1 MESVPGSPAGWR
13 GGIRLH
19 LVGLVLLVALP
30 FAVLNM
36 LRLAEKRTESRDHTQ
51 LETRR
56 ITRLVAARVDER
68 IRTADALL
76 IGLSAQMTVD
86 RDGRLHS
93 DSVLTQTL
101 LTSAGRYANL
111 FLTDSVGT
119 LTASATDPIASAD
132 TVVSLSDRRYF
143 RHARTASGYVVG
155 EPVQSRIRSNN
166 SWVVVLARPLRGATG
181 EFVGI
186 IGVSMLLDSLADV
199 VSTTDLP
206 GRPLVTLLDT
216 SGIIIAR
223 SEDAAKYQGV
233 RRVAV
238 GDIPDTVSMARVRG
252 LDGAARITGSM
263 RSASAPWLVN
273 VGMLESSAAAAER
286 QRLVNDLL
294 AFCFCA
300 AIAVFVSYRMS
311 QRIVRPLVRLKDDAT
326 ALTRGIT
333 GHRTSADGPTEIR
346 ELGEA
351 FNGMADTV
359 ERRNTALADSERRY
373 RLLFDSN
380 PLPMWAWDADT
391 GALLAVNEAAIEH
404 YGYDRETFLT
414 LQIGDLLDTLELAR
428 FHAAR
433 LPFMESRQAA
443 GVWTHRKADGS
454 AVEMEVVTTSSRR
467 LGRASWLSV
476 GIDVTARRAAER
488 ALAAS
493 EEQLRQSQKMEA
505 IGAFAGGIAHDFN
518 NLLTGML
525 GYCDLALAGM
535 ESTDPAH
542 ADIEEIRALALRAA
556 DLTRQILVVSRKQVV
571 QPAFVDPNDAVRGL
585 NRLLGRVVGEHI
597 TLRTQLAD
605 DTGSVFADAG
615 QLEQVLLNLAANA
628 RDAMPNGGTITIRT
642 RLLASVDAAALG
654 VKPSMRWVA
663 ISVSDTGTGMSES
676 VRSRIFEPFFTTKE
690 RGKGT
695 GLGLALAYGM
705 MEQAGGTIRVD
716 TAPDLGSTFHL
727 LLPYHDR
734 PVARTPDEPTDG
746 MGLRGAE
753 TVLIAEDEDSVRAV
767 ATATLAARG
776 YTVIAANDGESALA
790 LSRDYSQRIDL
801 LLTDIVMPG
810 INGRELAETLVR
822 ERADLRVL
830 YTSGYTD
837 DESLMQG
844 VRTDELSFLQKPF
857 TPADLTRRVRS
868 LLDAGVRA
876 G

>member
-1 MESVPGSPAGWR
+1 MELRPESPAGR
-13 GGIRLH
+13 LGGIRLH
-19 LVGLVLLVALP
+19 LIGLVLLVALP
-30 FAVLNM
+30 FAALSM
-36 LRLAEKRTESRDHTQ
+36 LRLAEERTESQQNSYD
-51 LETRR
+51 ETRR

-76 IGLSAQMTVD
+76 LGLSAQLTVD
-86 RDGRLHS
+86 RSGRPHR
-93 DSVLTQTL
+93 DSLLAKTL
-101 LTSAGRYANL
+101 ASSAGRYANL
-111 FLTDSVGT
+111 FLTDSAGTLSGSAQLPSAGSDTVGT
-119 LTASATDPIASAD
+119 
-132 TVVSLSDRRYF
+132 LSDRRYF
-143 RHARTASGYVVG
+143 RQARTATGYVVG
-155 EPVQSRIRSNN
+155 EPVQSRIRSNS
-166 SWVVVLARPLRGATG
+166 SWVVVLARPLRGTSG
-181 EFVGI
+181 QFLGVV
-186 IGVSMLLDSLADV
+186 GVSMLLDSLSDV
-199 VSTTDLP
+199 VSVADLP
-206 GRPLVTLLDT
+206 GRPLITLLDT
-216 SGIIIAR
+216 SGIVIAR
-223 SEDAAKYQGV
+223 SEDGAQYHGV
-233 RRVAV
+233 RRLRLRA
-238 GDIPDTVSMARVRG
+238 IPDTLSVITMPG
-252 LDGAARITGSM
+252 FDGASRLTGFM
-263 RSASAPWLVN
+263 RAATAPWIVN
-273 VGMLESSAAAAER
+273 VGVLESTAAAAGRER
-286 QRLVNDLL
+286 LIDDLL
-294 AFCFCA
+294 AFCICA
-300 AIAVFVSYRMS
+300 TIAVFVSYRMS
-311 QRIVRPLVRLKDDAT
+311 QRIVRPLTRLKDDAI
-326 ALTRGIT
+326 ALTRGIA
-333 GHRTSADGPTEIR
+333 GHRAKADGPTEIR

-351 FNGMADTV
+351 FNHMADTV
-359 ERRNTALADSERRY
+359 ERRNAALADSERRY

-380 PLPMWAWDADT
+380 PLPMWAWDADSQT
-391 GALLAVNEAAIEH
+391 LLAVNEAAIEH

-414 LQIGDLLDTLELAR
+414 LQIVDLLDPSEMER
-428 FHAAR
+428 FRAAR
-433 LPFMESRQAA
+433 LPFLESRQGA

-454 AVEMEVVTTSSRR
+454 TVEMEVVTTSSRR

-488 ALAAS
+488 ALVAS

-525 GYCDLALAGM
+525 GYCDLALGGM
-535 ESTDPAH
+535 DPADPSH

-571 QPAFVDPNDAVRGL
+571 QPAFIAPNDVVRGL
-585 NRLLGRVVGEHI
+585 NRLLGRIVGEHI

-628 RDAMPNGGTITIRT
+628 RDAMPLGGTLTIRT
-642 RLLASVDAAALG
+642 RRLAATEAAAMG
-654 VKPSMRWVA
+654 VTPDKPWVA

-676 VRSRIFEPFFTTKE
+676 VRGRIFEPFFTTKE

-705 MEQAGGTIRVD
+705 MEQAGGTIHVD

-727 LLPYHDR
+727 LLQRHDR
-734 PVARTPDEPTDG
+734 TVARATDEPADG
-746 MGLRGAE
+746 AALRGSE

-767 ATATLAARG
+767 AMATLAARG
-776 YTVIAANDGESALA
+776 YNVIAASDGESALA
-790 LSRDYSQRIDL
+790 LARDYSQRIDL

-830 YTSGYTD
+830 FTSGYTD

-868 LLDAGVRA
+868 LLDASVRA